1 MRHPTD
7 GTLRRLIDEPDGV
20 PDADRGHVATCPVCL
35 AGLAAAQHDAALVG
49 AALRPDPAAPPDV
62 DSAWL
67 RLTRAVA
74 DDASLPRSGSRSSGR
89 SPGEKPSA
97 LAGGGRAVRAA
108 PRWRRP
114 SLRRPVV
121 AAVGAV
127 ALLTGAGAAAA
138 ADWLPI
144 FRTERIAPAPVSRAD
159 LVDLPDLSAYGDVE
173 VVQQP
178 DVRVVADAAEAAKV
192 TGLTVPQV
200 RELPRGVRGEPTYQV
215 GDRMT
220 VLFTFSAEKAARSA
234 AATGRTPVPSPGGL
248 DGSRFRLSAGPGV
261 AAVWSSGQGLPALAV
276 GRAGAPTAVSSGV
289 PFETARDYL
298 LSLPGLPPEVAA
310 QLRAF
315 SGTGTT
321 LPLPVPADTVTSST
335 TDVAG
340 VPATLLTT
348 RDGSMAGVVWVDD
361 GVVTAVAGSL
371 SADEVLTVARRLGS
385 S

>member
-20 PDADRGHVATCPVCL
+20 PDADRGHVATCTVCL
-35 AGLAAAQHDAALVG
+35 AGLAAAQHDAAMVG
-49 AALRPDPAAPPDV
+49 AALRPEPAASPDV

-67 RLTRAVA
+67 RLASAVA
-74 DDASLPRSGSRSSGR
+74 DDKSVPLV
-89 SPGEKPSA
+89 
-97 LAGGGRAVRAA
+97 GGVRKAEAV

-114 SLRRPVV
+114 FLRRPVI

-127 ALLTGAGAAAA
+127 VLLTGAGAAAA

-159 LVDLPDLSAYGDVE
+159 LVDLPDLSAYGDLE
-173 VVQQP
+173 VVQKP
-178 DVRVVADAAEAAKV
+178 DLRSVATAAEAAKV
-192 TGLTVPQV
+192 TGLPVPQV
-200 RELPRGVRGEPTYQV
+200 SELPRGVRGEPAYQV
-215 GDRMT
+215 GDRTT
-220 VLFTFSAEKAARSA
+220 VLFTFSAEKAARA
-234 AATGRTPVPSPGGL
+234 AAAAGRTPAPPPTGL

-261 AAVWSSGQGLPALAV
+261 AAVWSSGRGLPALAV
-276 GRAGAPTAVSSGV
+276 GRAVAPTAVSSGV
-289 PFETARDYL
+289 PFQTARDYL
-298 LSLPGLPPEVAA
+298 LSLPGLPPEVAD

-321 LPLPVPADTVTSST
+321 LPLPVPADTVTTSA
-335 TDVAG
+335 TDVGG
-340 VPATLLTT
+340 VPATLLRT

-361 GVVTAVAGSL
+361 GVLTAVAGSL
-371 SADEVLTVARRLGS
+371 STDEVLDVARRLGS

>member
-1 MRHPTD
+1 MGHPTD

-20 PDADRGHVATCPVCL
+20 PDADRGHVTTCPACL
-35 AGLAAAQHDAALVG
+35 AGLAAAQHDAAVVG
-49 AALRPDPAAPPDV
+49 AALRPGPAAPPDV

-74 DDASLPRSGSRSSGR
+74 ESPEANSGI
-89 SPGEKPSA
+89 E
-97 LAGGGRAVRAA
+97 AA

-127 ALLTGAGAAAA
+127 VLLTGAGAAAA

-159 LVDLPDLSAYGDVE
+159 LVDLPDLSAYGELE
-173 VVQQP
+173 VVQKP
-178 DVRVVADAAEAAKV
+178 DVRSVASAAEAARV
-192 TGLTVPQV
+192 TGLSVPAV
-200 RELPRGVRGEPTYQV
+200 RELPRGVRGEPAYQV

-220 VLFTFSAEKAARSA
+220 MVFTFSAEEAARSA
-234 AATGRTPVPSPGGL
+234 AAAGRTPAPPPAGL

-261 AAVWSSGQGLPALAV
+261 AAVWSSGRGLPALAV
-276 GRAGAPTAVSSGV
+276 GRAVAPTAVSSGV

-298 LSLPGLPPEVAA
+298 LSLPGLPPEVGA

-321 LPLPVPADTVTSST
+321 LPLPVPADTVTASA
-335 TDVAG
+335 TDVGG

-348 RDGSMAGVVWVDD
+348 RGGSMAGVVWVDD
-361 GVVTAVAGSL
+361 GVITAVAGSL
-371 SADEVLTVARRLGS
+371 SADEVLTLARRLGS
-385 S
+385 A

>member
-1 MRHPTD
+1 MGHPTD

-20 PDADRGHVATCPVCL
+20 PDADRGHVTTCPACL
-35 AGLAAAQHDAALVG
+35 AGLAAAQHDAAVVG
-49 AALRPDPAAPPDV
+49 AALRPGPAAPPDV

-74 DDASLPRSGSRSSGR
+74 ESPEANSGI
-89 SPGEKPSA
+89 E
-97 LAGGGRAVRAA
+97 AA

-127 ALLTGAGAAAA
+127 VLLTGAGAAAA

-159 LVDLPDLSAYGDVE
+159 LVDLPDLSAYGDLE
-173 VVQQP
+173 VVQKP
-178 DVRVVADAAEAAKV
+178 DVRSVATAAEAAKL
-192 TGLTVPQV
+192 TGLPVPQV
-200 RELPRGVRGEPTYQV
+200 SQLPRGVRGEPTYQV
-215 GDRMT
+215 GDRTT
-220 VLFTFSAEKAARSA
+220 VLFTFSAEKAARA
-234 AATGRTPVPSPGGL
+234 AAAAGRTPAPPPAGL
-248 DGSRFRLSAGPGV
+248 EGSRFRLSAGPGV
-261 AAVWSSGQGLPALAV
+261 AAVWSSGRGLPAPAGGR
-276 GRAGAPTAVSSGV
+276 GRAPPPGSAGLPLPTAPRHPLAPPAVSSGI
-289 PFETARDYL
+289 PFQTARAYL

-321 LPLPVPADTVTSST
+321 LPLPVPADTVTTSA
-335 TDVAG
+335 TDVGG
-340 VPATLLTT
+340 VPATLLRT

-361 GVVTAVAGSL
+361 GVITAVAGSL
-371 SADEVLTVARRLGS
+371 SADEVLTLARRLGS
-385 S
+385 A

>member
-35 AGLAAAQHDAALVG
+35 AGVAAAQHDAAVVG
-49 AALRPDPAAPPDV
+49 AVLRPEAAPPLDV
-62 DSAWL
+62 DGAWL
-67 RLTRAVA
+67 RLTSSMA
-74 DDASLPRSGSRSSGR
+74 DGGAAPDDSS
-89 SPGEKPSA
+89 SIA
-97 LAGGGRAVRAA
+97 AGGGRAVEAV

-159 LVDLPDLSAYGDVE
+159 LVNLPDLSAYGE
-173 VVQQP
+173 LQVVQEP
-178 DVRVVADAAEAAKV
+178 DVRSVANAAEAAKV
-192 TGLTVPQV
+192 TGLAVPQV
-200 RELPRGVRGEPTYQV
+200 RELPRGVRGEPAYQV

-220 VLFTFSAEKAARSA
+220 VIFTFSAEKAARSA
-234 AATGRTPVPSPGGL
+234 AAAGRTLAPPPAGL

-261 AAVWSSGQGLPALAV
+261 AAVWSSGRGLPALAV
-276 GRAGAPTAVSSGV
+276 GRAVAPTAVSSGV

-321 LPLPVPADTVTSST
+321 LPLPVPADTVTTSST
-335 TDVAG
+335 DVGG
-340 VPATLLTT
+340 VPASLLTT

-371 SADEVLTVARRLGS
+371 SADEVLTLARRLGS

>member
-20 PDADRGHVATCPVCL
+20 PDADRGHVATCQRCL
-35 AGLAAAQHDAALVG
+35 AGLADAEQDAALVG
-49 AALRPDPAAPPDV
+49 AALRPEPGAPADV
-62 DSAWL
+62 DRAWL
-67 RLTRAVA
+67 RLTRAAV
-74 DDASLPRSGSRSSGR
+74 DDASLPRVFPDESSVI
-89 SPGEKPSA
+89 A
-97 LAGGGRAVRAA
+97 VGGTPAVETA
-108 PRWRRP
+108 PRRRRP

-144 FRTERIAPAPVSRAD
+144 FRTERIAPAPISRAD
-159 LVDLPDLSAYGDVE
+159 LVGLPDLSAYGELD
-173 VVQQP
+173 VVQKP
-178 DVRVVADAAEAAKV
+178 DVRSVADAAEAEKA
-192 TGLTVPQV
+192 TGLPVPQV

-234 AATGRTPVPSPGGL
+234 AAAGRTPAPPPAGL

-261 AAVWSSGQGLPALAV
+261 AALWSSGRGLPALAV
-276 GRAGAPTAVSSGV
+276 GRAVAPTAVSSGV

-298 LSLPGLPPEVAA
+298 LSLPGLPPDVAA

-321 LPLPVPADTVTSST
+321 LPLPVPADTVTTST
-335 TDVAG
+335 TDVG
-340 VPATLLTT
+340 GIPATLLTT
-348 RDGSMAGVVWVDD
+348 RDGSLTGVVWVDD

-371 SADEVLTVARRLGS
+371 AADEVLMVARRLGS